1 MITYEMKSARK
12 WLTNE
17 CNIKPAYLQRM
28 VAERKTDKPK
38 MTRKEKEYD
47 LMMPI
52 YISTPR
58 ACGRI

>member
-1 MITYEMKSARK
+1 MITYEMKSAQK

-17 CNIKPAYLQRM
+17 CNVKPAYLQRM
-28 VAERKTDKPK
+28 AVERKADKPK
-38 MTRKEKEYD
+38 RTRKEKDYD

-58 ACGRI
+58 ACGHI

>member
-1 MITYEMKSARK
+1 MITYEMKSAQK

-17 CNIKPAYLQRM
+17 CNVKPAYLQRM
-28 VAERKTDKPK
+28 VAKRKADKPK

-58 ACGRI
+58 AYGRI

>member
-1 MITYEMKSARK
+1 MITYEMKSAQK

-17 CNIKPAYLQRM
+17 CNVKPAYLQRM
-28 VAERKTDKPK
+28 VAKRKADKPK

-58 ACGRI
+58 AYGGI

>member
-1 MITYEMKSARK
+1 
-12 WLTNE
+12 
-17 CNIKPAYLQRM
+17 
-28 VAERKTDKPK
+28 

-58 ACGRI
+58 AAVAFNAPMTNRLPGDLNHYDASHVRAQ

>member
-12 WLTNE
+12 WLTYE

-28 VAERKTDKPK
+28 VVERKTDKPE